1 LRRRPAL
8 LCGLRGAAL
17 TCGLLAGLFACGCS
31 VSNVSSP
38 FGAGSADSAASSVTE
53 DRLLE
58 TAKAD
63 SGTDLP
69 GGMSAHCPQVVAWPK
84 DRLVTIYQG
93 GKTGD
98 AEAVIHR
105 GEITKM
111 ARECQ
116 IYSDRVMVKYG
127 FAGRVLL
134 GPKGKSGN
142 ITFPV
147 NVHVQGPDHKTLAND
162 RMSISTTIPAGSTV
176 GYFSMVRQVSFPI
189 RIGTRPEDYKVF
201 VAFDQNVPGAG

>member
-1 LRRRPAL
+1 M
-8 LCGLRGAAL
+8 
-17 TCGLLAGLFACGCS
+17 LAGGLIAATLACGCA
-31 VSNVSSP
+31 VSKISSP
-38 FGAGSADSAASSVTE
+38 FGTGSPDSSASSVTE

-63 SGTDLP
+63 QGSDLP
-69 GGMSAHCPQVVAWPK
+69 GGMSSHCPQVVAWPK
-84 DRLVTIYQG
+84 DRMVTIYQG

-98 AEAVIHR
+98 AQAVIHR

-134 GPKGKSGN
+134 GPKGSPGSV
-142 ITFPV
+142 TFPV
-147 NVHVQGPDHKTLAND
+147 NIHVQGADQRTLAND
-162 RMSISTTIPAGSTV
+162 RMSISTTVPAGNTV
-176 GYFSMVRQVSFPI
+176 GYFSMVREISFPI
-189 RIGTRPEDYKVF
+189 SVGTRPEDYKVF
-201 VAFDQNVPGAG
+201 VAFDQKVPGAG